1 MPRRQPMNDRQKP
14 IHEVVEEITQLDLS
28 EQPEAFSKLH
38 DQLDLELN
46 RADTDSEAQ

>member
-1 MPRRQPMNDRQKP
+1 MNEQPKSLNEM
-14 IHEVVEEITQLDLS
+14 IEEITQLELS

-46 RADTDSEAQ
+46 RTDSVNEAK